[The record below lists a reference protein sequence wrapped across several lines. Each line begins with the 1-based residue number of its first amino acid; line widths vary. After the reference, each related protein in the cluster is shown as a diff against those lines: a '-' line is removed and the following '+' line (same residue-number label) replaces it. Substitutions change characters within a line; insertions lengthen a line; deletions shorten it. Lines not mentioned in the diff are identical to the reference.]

1 MKLCFEDVSI
11 RSNHQ
16 VFVEHLKFELE
27 RGQISAI
34 VGPSRSGK
42 STLLLVAAGEIQPNE
57 GRVCIRV
64 ENGIDRAYKN
74 DIEPSTKNTH
84 LQDQPRTA
92 EAEVF
97 VPDRRLVGLGPIS
110 DFSPLFD
117 TLTVREHLAFG
128 LRLYQQPDRKRR
140 LEELLETFHLRDVAR
155 ERIKDIDQFGQ
166 FRVALAHTVL
176 HQPSFVLLDEPERG
190 LSVEEWVLAQE
201 YLRQLATS
209 HIGILYTTVL
219 ESTADWT
226 HSIIHLPTGEVRTN

>member
-16 VFVEHLKFELE
+16 VFVEHLNFQLE

-57 GRVCIRV
+57 GRVCIRLKTQHDIKPSP
-64 ENGIDRAYKN
+64 EDRNLYN
-74 DIEPSTKNTH
+74 
-84 LQDQPRTA
+84 QPRPT
-92 EAEVF
+92 EVLA
-97 VPDRRLVGLGPIS
+97 PDRRMVGLGPIS

-128 LRLYQQPDRKRR
+128 LRLYQQSDRKRR

-155 ERIKDIDQFGQ
+155 ERIKDIDHFGQ
-166 FRVALAHTVL
+166 FRTALAHTVL

-190 LSVEEWVLAQE
+190 LSIEEWMQAKE
-201 YLRQLATS
+201 YLRHLAKS

-226 HSIIHLPTGEVRTN
+226 HSIIHLPTGEVRIN

>member
-1 MKLCFEDVSI
+1 
-11 RSNHQ
+11 
-16 VFVEHLKFELE
+16 
-27 RGQISAI
+27 
-34 VGPSRSGK
+34 
-42 STLLLVAAGEIQPNE
+42 
-57 GRVCIRV
+57 
-64 ENGIDRAYKN
+64 
-74 DIEPSTKNTH
+74 
-84 LQDQPRTA
+84 
-92 EAEVF
+92 
-97 VPDRRLVGLGPIS
+97 LVGLGPIS

-128 LRLYQQPDRKRR
+128 LRLYQQSDRKRR
-140 LEELLETFHLRDVAR
+140 LEELLKTFHLGDVAR
-155 ERIKDIDQFGQ
+155 ERIKDIDQFSQ

-190 LSVEEWVLAQE
+190 LSVEEWVQAKE